1 MCTRQASSVDGLH
14 HEDDANDMPTKK
26 PKKPP
31 PAPTKA
37 QQHLVEQFRAHQAAG
52 TIRVKELPQTARGES
67 VVQYQVIATPSD
79 VVTKLRV
86 LGMELR
92 GMRRE
97 PMSELLFT
105 ALTTVYEALR
115 VSEAIASSAV
125 LEPLDGASSFTEPV
139 MLALLALR
147 GYRPPDDRAV
157 RAEIHDFLYWNAT
170 EGDFVKLPKTKHDDV
185 ATTLAR
191 ALAIR
196 SGKGKLPNTQIVL
209 ETLRR
214 IDTRTGRKKGT
225 KTGAAPSQ
233 AATRKW
239 EALHKLYWELG
250 VSGPTVQ
257 EIPNE
262 IRKTKSNR
270 RVPRGLR
277 EL

>member
-1 MCTRQASSVDGLH
+1 
-14 HEDDANDMPTKK
+14 MPTKK

-31 PAPTKA
+31 SAPTEA
-37 QQHLVEQFRAHQAAG
+37 QQRVVEQLRARQAAG
-52 TIRVKELPQTARGES
+52 AIRVKELPQTARDES

-79 VVTKLRV
+79 VVAKLRV

-92 GMRRE
+92 ILRRE

-115 VSEAIASSAV
+115 VSEAIASSAA

-147 GYRPPDDRAV
+147 GYRPPDERAV
-157 RAEIHDFLYWNAT
+157 RAEIHDFLLWNAK
-170 EGDFVKLPKTKHDDV
+170 EGGFAKLPRDKHNGF
-185 ATTLAR
+185 AAMLAR
-191 ALAIR
+191 ALAVR
-196 SGKGKLPNTQIVL
+196 SGKRKVPNTQVVL
-209 ETLRR
+209 EAVRR

-233 AATRKW
+233 AAALKW
-239 EALHKLYWELG
+239 ETLHKLYWELR
-250 VSGPTVQ
+250 VSGPTVK
-257 EIPNE
+257 EIPHE
-262 IRKTKSNR
+262 IRKTKSQKR
-270 RVPRGLR
+270 APRGLR